1 MNSLRKS
8 VLITGCSAGGIGGAL
23 ADAFHA
29 KGYHVFATARNPSK
43 LPPSLSSAA
52 NVTVLKLDV
61 LSTESIAAAV
71 ESVKSQTGGGLD
83 VLVNN
88 SGGGYTLPALD
99 VSIEESKKLFELNF
113 WAPLT
118 MLQAFAPLLIKT
130 KGCIVNNS
138 SVNAIA
144 PMPLMSIYNSSKA
157 ALFSASETWRHE
169 LQPPGIRTITLLISA
184 YFEIRDFIHGLV
196 DGRMQENGISAKQYA
211 TKVVGEVEKGTGGVV
226 WAGKD
231 ASILR
236 LLSWLLPQSVFDM
249 VVQSVIPIAR
259 EMAKATRRKLA

>member
-1 MNSLRKS
+1 MKS

-43 LPPSLSSAA
+43 LSLSLSSAA

-61 LSTESIAAAV
+61 LCTESIAAAV

-99 VSIEESKKLFELNF
+99 VSIDESKKLFELNF
-113 WAPLT
+113 WALLT

-138 SVNAIA
+138 SVNVIA
-144 PMPLMSIYNSSKA
+144 SMPLMSIYSSSKA
-157 ALFSASETWRHE
+157 ALLW
-169 LQPPGIRTITLLISA
+169 P

-211 TKVVGEVEKGTGGVV
+211 TKVVGEVEKGTVGVV

-259 EMAKATRRKLA
+259 EIAKAMRRKLA

>member
-130 KGCIVNNS
+130 KGCI
-138 SVNAIA
+138 
-144 PMPLMSIYNSSKA
+144 
-157 ALFSASETWRHE
+157 
-169 LQPPGIRTITLLISA
+169 

-236 LLSWLLPQSVFDM
+236 LLSWLLSQSVFDM